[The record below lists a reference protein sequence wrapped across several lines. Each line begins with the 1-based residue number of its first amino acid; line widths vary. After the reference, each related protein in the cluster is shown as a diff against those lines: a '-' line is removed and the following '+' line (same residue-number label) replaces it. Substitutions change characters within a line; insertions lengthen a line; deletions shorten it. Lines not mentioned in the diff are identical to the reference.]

1 MDSIVLDHLSVAVMA
16 IDEHFTIKVANKRCK
31 EILGIDP
38 EEAIGQNIDEFFGH
52 PPEFTRTVQHTLE
65 QGKNFRYDVFPY
77 TWGKYELTLSQR
89 STLLKDDNNNIKGAM
104 VEFEDIT
111 ERHKMEEQY
120 KNFIEESTVNI
131 ILVDDKIGMLSLH
144 ALPYDVSP
152 AKMADLAAKAMQSAS
167 QKKIRALILDMSKLF
182 TIKLLANAV
191 GFVELMQGFRMIGI
205 EVVFAGIRP
214 DIAVQS
220 VQAGIRLEGVE
231 TFPQLDTAIRHLKEK
246 Y

>member
-1 MDSIVLDHLSVAVMA
+1 MDSIVLDNLSVAVMA
-16 IDEHFTIKVANKRCK
+16 IDKHFIIRVANKKCK

-38 EEAIGQNIDEFFGH
+38 LKAIGQNIDEFFGH

-89 STLLKDDNNNIKGAM
+89 STLLKDEDNNIKGAM

-111 ERHKMEEQY
+111 ERHKMEKQY

-131 ILVDDKIGMLSLH
+131 NLVDEKIGMLSLH

-152 AKMADLAAKAMQSAS
+152 AKMADLAAKAMEAANQL
-167 QKKIRALILDMSKLF
+167 QLTALIFDMSKLF
-182 TIKLLANAV
+182 TIKLLANAA
-191 GFVELMQGFRMIGI
+191 GFAKLMHGFRMVGI
-205 EVVFAGIRP
+205 EVVFAGIKP
-214 DIAVQS
+214 DVALQAVH
-220 VQAGIRLEGVE
+220 AGISLKGFK
-231 TFPQLDTAIRHLKEK
+231 TFPQMDSAIRHLKEQK
-246 Y
+246 